1 MTKCVRQ
8 HKVIK
13 GGKLQKSESS
23 LICVII
29 AEGLAGEEEE
39 LANFCWAPR
48 QSLHSQRHGDQC
60 WEIQADDNTSGIN
73 TEVKV
78 NGQEAWDSHKL

>member
-39 LANFCWAPR
+39 LANLVERLDKA
-48 QSLHSQRHGDQC
+48 STAYGM
-60 WEIQADDNTSGIN
+60 EISSEKTKFMTYNTSGIN
-73 TEVKV
+73 TEI
-78 NGQEAWDSHKL
+78 